1 MRHRES
7 GRRLGRNSAHRKAMY
22 RNMVCSLIE
31 HGRILTTLPKAKEL
45 RSFVESTIT
54 WGTSLGDLI
63 LKPKDELTP
72 QESARVLHHYR
83 MARRMV
89 PDRKLLTRLFREI
102 APVMM
107 SRKGGYTRIIKAGNR
122 RGDNAPMALIELIGI
137 EKKAVT
143 STVNSSPE
151 NETQQRS

>member
-1 MRHRES
+1 
-7 GRRLGRNSAHRKAMY
+7 MY

-72 QESARVLHHYR
+72 NEKARVLHHYR

-107 SRKGGYTRIIKAGNR
+107 SRKGGYTRIIKAGKNR
-122 RGDNAPMALIELIGI
+122 HGDNAPLALIELIGI
-137 EKKAVT
+137 EKKAPAPETVT
-143 STVNSSPE
+143 QE
-151 NETQQRS
+151 NETTK